1 MLRQDGLLCPHHID
15 ERPDR
20 NSTNQPG
27 NVPDAAALKSAYGS
41 RHRASRQCGAATDR
55 FRLSKRRCAVPAINA
70 YAGGDTGWSHAIRHG
85 VPMLVP
91 LLAFSQRQWQHRA
104 GLSFLQPMFF
114 VRHIQG
120 WKPLLP
126 TVFELPRAG
135 CWSPRYRLASQA
147 PHGR

>member
-1 MLRQDGLLCPHHID
+1 MTPSYDLIPRHAPAGRFTLPSPYRRTAGPEFDKPARKCSGRRRVEECV
-15 ERPDR
+15 R
-20 NSTNQPG
+20 
-27 NVPDAAALKSAYGS
+27 S

-104 GLSFLQPMFF
+104 GL
-114 VRHIQG
+114 
-120 WKPLLP
+120 
-126 TVFELPRAG
+126 
-135 CWSPRYRLASQA
+135 
-147 PHGR
+147 